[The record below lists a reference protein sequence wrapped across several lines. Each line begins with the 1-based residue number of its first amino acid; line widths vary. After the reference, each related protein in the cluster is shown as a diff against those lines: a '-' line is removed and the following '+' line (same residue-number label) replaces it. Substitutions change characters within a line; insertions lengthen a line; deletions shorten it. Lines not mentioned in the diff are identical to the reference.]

1 MKGTPELILNPP
13 LSHCMRAQL
22 NISDF
27 ERSHSSDQADQVSH
41 IVMKTKE
48 LPVTLRDKVVMR
60 NKMDIG
66 DTLNLLRSAVTSI
79 ME

>member
-41 IVMKTKE
+41 IVMKTK
-48 LPVTLRDKVVMR
+48 VTLRDKVVMR